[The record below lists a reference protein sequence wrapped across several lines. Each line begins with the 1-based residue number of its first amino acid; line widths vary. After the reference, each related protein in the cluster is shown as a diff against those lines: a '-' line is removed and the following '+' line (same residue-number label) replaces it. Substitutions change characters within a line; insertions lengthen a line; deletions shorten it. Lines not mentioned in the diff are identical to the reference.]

1 MQDWQN
7 LYVYYTDV
15 DRLMVE
21 CLHSALVRH
30 TDDLKHCYWERHYAG
45 GPHIRV
51 HLCAWPGSG
60 VQLREA
66 IAGEI
71 ESYIASHPS
80 EPQNNYSPETV
91 KKLLAME
98 EEEVPDE
105 DLKYH
110 VNVVLRRPEGR
121 PSYKLASEEA
131 SELLADFFH
140 DSMGLAV
147 AILKS
152 KRPKLDEAL
161 RLYFVEAIF
170 AGGTLPDGA
179 VSFKSHWEGLAAFNS
194 TPALNQRIMSIY
206 AQQRETILEM
216 MLEVKKLHETG
227 TMHEDPI
234 LSEWDS
240 LLRRYHAR
248 ATEILAQGKHVT
260 FQFSDSGQVEKVREK
275 IDGNVLEDRPFM
287 KALWSDER
295 FLASIQ
301 FEPLILVPRVLTNL
315 LYSFLSILG
324 LRFVDKLALCFYSHR
339 IIEEHFNC
347 DLTDILRRTVTFIVN
362 RHKHRLASA
371 NQS

>member
-179 VSFKSHWEGLAAFNS
+179 VSFAVAPAAPEDRDGDGSPTVNGKGS
-194 TPALNQRIMSIY
+194 TEHRYRHRAVWR
-206 AQQRETILEM
+206 R
-216 MLEVKKLHETG
+216 G
-227 TMHEDPI
+227 HEDGGTRDP
-234 LSEWDS
+234 
-240 LLRRYHAR
+240 
-248 ATEILAQGKHVT
+248 
-260 FQFSDSGQVEKVREK
+260 
-275 IDGNVLEDRPFM
+275 
-287 KALWSDER
+287 
-295 FLASIQ
+295 
-301 FEPLILVPRVLTNL
+301 
-315 LYSFLSILG
+315 
-324 LRFVDKLALCFYSHR
+324 
-339 IIEEHFNC
+339 
-347 DLTDILRRTVTFIVN
+347 
-362 RHKHRLASA
+362 ASA
-371 NQS
+371 VSGAAVCSRASARDCAAVEGSGDKEDGRRVITRRRQTRSSIV